1 MTPQESGA
9 QSAGSAEARTPPPE
23 PGAVEAA
30 VRFWGKTAAITE
42 LELRKLRH
50 DPTEL
55 VVRAVQPLLWLLV
68 FGQVIAGVRG
78 FPTGGIPYLDFMAPG
93 ILAQSVLFVAIFH
106 GITIISERDLG
117 ILQKYLASPAPR
129 AAIVLGKA
137 LSSAARSLVMVALIY
152 AVSAVLGL
160 SVNWHPAAMAA
171 VAGIAALGATLF
183 SSLSLIIACLVKTRE
198 RMMGMGQLLTMPLFF
213 ASNAVYPISIMP
225 PWLQAVSQ
233 FNPLTYEVDA
243 LRALMLAGGSSEY
256 GIGLDF
262 AVLLGGTAVLV
273 IIGGRLCPNI
283 VR

>member
-1 MTPQESGA
+1 VTPEESGA
-9 QSAGSAEARTPPPE
+9 PPSGSAEAPPAP
-23 PGAVEAA
+23 PDFGLLGAVPRFAA
-30 VRFWGKTAAITE
+30 KTAAIAE
-42 LELRKLRH
+42 MELRKLRH

-55 VVRAVQPLLWLLV
+55 AVRAVQPLLWLLV

-78 FPTGGIPYLDFMAPG
+78 FPSGGLRYLDFLAPG

-117 ILQKYLASPAPR
+117 ILQKYLVSPAPR

-137 LSSAARSLVMVALIY
+137 VSSAVRSLAMAALIY
-152 AVSAVLGL
+152 VLAAILGL
-160 SVNWHPAAMAA
+160 SVNWNPLAIAS
-171 VAGIAALGATLF
+171 VLGIAMLGATLF
-183 SSLSLIIACLVKTRE
+183 SSLSIIIACIVKTRE
-198 RMMGMGQLLTMPLFF
+198 RMMGMGQVVTMPLFF

-225 PWLQAVSQ
+225 GWLQVVSQ

-243 LRALMLAGGSSEY
+243 LRALMLAGASSQF

-273 IIGGRLCPNI
+273 IVGGWLCPNI